1 MSKETDKEIALDI
14 QEQEMLTDDT
24 SLQAKADNTKSAL
37 EQLKQSVTE
46 DDTAPASSLS
56 FLKIIGGDVLSSQV
70 VRQQVWLCLLIAL
83 FLTFY
88 VAFRYQCQ
96 QDMIDI
102 AQLETEL
109 KDAKYKALSSSSNL
123 TERCRESLVLKALL
137 ENLDSAE
144 LPQAIHPSSQP
155 PYKVYVP
162 EVK

>member
-1 MSKETDKEIALDI
+1 MSKETDKEKALDI

-102 AQLETEL
+102 AQLENEL